1 LTRLLHRKE
10 AATEAAVVRAEEP
23 RLEEPGLEEPGLE
36 GPGLE
41 EPGLEEP
48 GLEELQAHHVTTE
61 TLKRQFEERFA
72 ARKRRPSSRK

>member
-1 LTRLLHRKE
+1 MRLTRLLHRKE

-23 RLEEPGLEEPGLE
+23 RLEEPGLEE
-36 GPGLE
+36 
-41 EPGLEEP
+41 
-48 GLEELQAHHVTTE
+48 LQAQHVTTE